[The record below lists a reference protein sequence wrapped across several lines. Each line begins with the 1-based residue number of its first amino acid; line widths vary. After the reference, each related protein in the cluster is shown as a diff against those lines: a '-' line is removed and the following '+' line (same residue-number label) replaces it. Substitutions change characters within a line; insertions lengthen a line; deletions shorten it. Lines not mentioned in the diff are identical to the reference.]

1 MAKVNNF
8 KNENLEITPQVTMTN
23 NNRTVT
29 RCYLNFAACPSTADM
44 LHTINIKS
52 GEGQKELIHTIQ
64 MAQAGNEYSWT
75 YLDHNVRN
83 YSFSDP
89 LHKYGQMVI
98 IDITHNDDVS
108 FDHNIEVHTK
118 APFPENSSQTSETE
132 SAGGPG
138 YAPDGWSYEEF
149 PAPDPGTDFVQYT
162 SSLLFAQGGYQ
173 GNKYYTSVSI
183 RTSKSITVSPGD
195 VIKLYSNVLNFNA
208 ISGFNNVD
216 NGPVAWCSPSD
227 SQKTSTKLEEFIWT
241 VPIGVT
247 KINVHYNTSYIS
259 QDEVVL
265 YIKEYDPI

>member
-8 KNENLEITPQVTMTN
+8 KNENLEITPLVVIENKNSTL
-23 NNRTVT
+23 T
-29 RCYLNFAACPSTADM
+29 RCYFDFAACPYDADAV
-44 LHTINIKS
+44 HKIKIKS
-52 GEGQKELIHTIQ
+52 GEGIKELVHEIDF
-64 MAQAGNEYSWT
+64 AQYANEYAWT
-75 YLDHNVRN
+75 YLQHNVRN
-83 YSFSDP
+83 YSYTEP
-89 LHKYGQMVI
+89 LHKFGQTVV
-98 IDITHNDDVS
+98 IDITHNEDVS
-108 FDHNIEVHTK
+108 FEHLVDIATK
-118 APFPENSSQTSETE
+118 APIKEVPSQTSETE
-132 SAGGPG
+132 SSGGPG

-216 NGPVAWCSPSD
+216 NEPVAWCSPSD

-265 YIKEYDPI
+265 YIKRV